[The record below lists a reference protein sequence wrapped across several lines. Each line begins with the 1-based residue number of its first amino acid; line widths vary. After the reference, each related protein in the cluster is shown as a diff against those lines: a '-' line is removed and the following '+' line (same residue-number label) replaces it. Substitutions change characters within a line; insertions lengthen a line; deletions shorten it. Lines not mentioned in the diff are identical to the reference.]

1 MRSSS
6 IDALIKEQE
15 FLLRS
20 TLDLEDRKEIRQY
33 INMLYDELYEV
44 QYEIEEE
51 YYEEEQINNEREI

>member
-33 INMLYDELYEV
+33 INMLYDELYEI
-44 QYEIEEE
+44 QYRFEEE
-51 YYEEEQINNEREI
+51 YYEENTHNESEI